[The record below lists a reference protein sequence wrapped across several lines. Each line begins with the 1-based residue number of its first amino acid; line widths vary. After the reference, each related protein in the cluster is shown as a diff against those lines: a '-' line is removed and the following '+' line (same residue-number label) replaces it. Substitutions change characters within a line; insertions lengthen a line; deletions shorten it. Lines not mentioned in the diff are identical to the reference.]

1 MSLNATA
8 QTFKALH
15 VPGKPIVLANV
26 YDLLSAEAV
35 ASLPSSKALATASYA
50 VARAAGFD
58 DDHLSLETNLA
69 AVKLVAR
76 AAKAN
81 GKPLS
86 VDIQD
91 AYGDRL
97 EEAIGALID
106 EGVVGVNLEDV
117 DLATQK
123 QHPIDVAAD
132 RVRRAIAAAEKKGV
146 PDFVVNARCDSLIK
160 GGNIEDA
167 VARGKAYLAAGATTV
182 FVWGGS
188 ARGGTTKEE
197 VVTLIKEFGGR
208 LNVSLKN
215 VPGGLTIPELA
226 QLGVARISMGPAL
239 QFAAMK
245 AYGDAADGLLK
256 QAA

>member
-1 MSLNATA
+1 MALNATA

-35 ASLPSSKALATASYA
+35 GALPSSKALATASYA
-50 VARAAGFD
+50 VARAAGTD

-69 AVKLVAR
+69 AVKLIAR

-81 GKPLS
+81 GKPLT

-106 EGVVGVNLEDV
+106 EGVVGVNLEDI
-117 DLATQK
+117 DLATQAA
-123 QHPIDVAAD
+123 HPIDVAAD
-132 RVRRAIAAAEKKGV
+132 RVRRALAVAQKKGV
-146 PDFVVNARCDSLIK
+146 PDFVVNARCDSLVK
-160 GGNIEDA
+160 GGPIEDA
-167 VARGKAYLAAGATTV
+167 IARGKAYLAAGATTV

-188 ARGGTTKEE
+188 TRGGITKEE
-197 VVTLIKEFGGR
+197 VATLVKAFDGR
-208 LNVSLKN
+208 LNVSLKTAA
-215 VPGGLTIPELA
+215 GGLTIPELA

-239 QFAAMK
+239 QFTAMK
-245 AYGDAADGLLK
+245 AYGDAADDLLK